1 MWPMGLLCFFLGISS
16 LWNLNFGLE
25 LNIALK
31 NLCCK
36 ELRIWDAVCIHCT
49 CLCKSPENSD
59 FIIFSYDRDKKNL
72 LLIKTKVEIRNNL
85 VVLEGC
91 VFHVCLYIFYF
102 VYLMRTMP
110 FNLICGVITDIE
122 HRM

>member
-1 MWPMGLLCFFLGISS
+1 MFLAR
-16 LWNLNFGLE
+16 NFDPLE
-25 LNIALK
+25 L
-31 NLCCK
+31 
-36 ELRIWDAVCIHCT
+36 EFWSCIEYRNEKLVSETLQRTSYLGRSVYT

-59 FIIFSYDRDKKNL
+59 FIFFSYDRDKKNL

>member
-1 MWPMGLLCFFLGISS
+1 MGLLCFFLGISS

-31 NLCCK
+31 NLKAKCCK

-59 FIIFSYDRDKKNL
+59 FIIFSFDRDKKFVVDKN
-72 LLIKTKVEIRNNL
+72 KSRNMEYFGGSGGVCVSCMPL
-85 VVLEGC
+85 YFLFC
-91 VFHVCLYIFYF
+91 VFNAYHAVQ
-102 VYLMRTMP
+102 
-110 FNLICGVITDIE
+110 FNLWSD
-122 HRM
+122 HRHRA